1 MAAFRCLRDRATDP
15 DVVRTCRTSVG
26 IRLAFLLCHKSH
38 PASPGIAE
46 SRVHL
51 PDLTPNDSASAAA
64 WDVECFDDFRA
75 GTFKLMRA

>member
-1 MAAFRCLRDRATDP
+1 
-15 DVVRTCRTSVG
+15 
-26 IRLAFLLCHKSH
+26 LAFLLCHKSH

-46 SRVHL
+46 SPVHL